1 MISIRLAA
9 FSRTVSPPP
18 KSPGWLIALLALLCS
33 LAMPNIAQARDVL
46 VGIYDNKPKIFLDTN
61 EQAAGI
67 FVDILRNIAE
77 KESWKLKY
85 VPCNWRDCLTQLQAG
100 QIDLMPDMAYSEERE
115 KIFAFHATPALF
127 SWSQAYRHPD
137 VSVVSIIDLK
147 DKKIAV
153 LAGSVQEIG
162 IKEILGNFGIKA
174 DIMPTRS
181 LDEAFVMVERHKAD
195 IALANHHFGD
205 FHAQNYKLKDTPI
218 VFQPAKLFFASGK
231 DRNKDLLETID
242 KHLRAWQGESNSL
255 YFEIIR
261 QWGPA
266 KSTERIPGELWWLL
280 AGLGAIGLIA
290 SLSTFLARQHA
301 SRQTEALRE
310 SEARLRGIFDSV
322 SEAILIHEL
331 HTGRILQVNKRMCKM
346 FGCTEAEALSHS
358 IDQFASG
365 NAPYSADD
373 AERWL
378 KKVITDGPQLFNWQ
392 VKRLD
397 NGNLFPVEVS
407 LRSTR
412 LGRENCILAVVR
424 KTSIHDQ
431 LA

>member
-1 MISIRLAA
+1 MPC
-9 FSRTVSPPP
+9 RTVSLPP
-18 KSPGWLIALLALLCS
+18 KSSGWLIALFALLCS
-33 LAMPNIAQARDVL
+33 LAMPNIAQAREVL

-61 EQAAGI
+61 NQPAGI
-67 FVDILRNIAE
+67 FVDILRKIAE

-85 VPCNWRDCLTQLQAG
+85 VPCDWRDCLSKLQEG
-100 QIDLMPDMAYSEERE
+100 QIDLMPDMAYSESRD
-115 KIFAFHATPALF
+115 KVFDFHATPALL

-137 VSVVSIIDLK
+137 VSVVSIIDLQ
-147 DKKIAV
+147 DKRIAV

-162 IKEILGNFGIKA
+162 ISEILNNFGIKA
-174 DIMPTRS
+174 TLIPTRS
-181 LDEAFVMVERHKAD
+181 LDEAFVLVERHKAD
-195 IALANHHFGD
+195 VALANHHFGD
-205 FHAQNYKLKDTPI
+205 YHAQNYKLTDTPI
-218 VFQPAKLFFASGK
+218 VFQPAKLFFASDK
-231 DRNKDLLETID
+231 DRNKDLLEAID

-261 QWGPA
+261 QWGPS
-266 KSTERIPGELWWLL
+266 KPTERIPGELLWLL

-290 SLSTFLARQHA
+290 SLSAFLARQHA

-310 SEARLRGIFDSV
+310 SEVRLRGIFDSV

-365 NAPYSADD
+365 IPPYSAED
-373 AERWL
+373 AARWL
-378 KKVITDGPQLFNWQ
+378 KKVVTDGPQLFNWQ

-397 NGNLFPVEVS
+397 NGYLFPVEVS

-412 LGRENCILAVVR
+412 LGSEDCILSVVR
-424 KTSIHDQ
+424 KTSIHD
-431 LA
+431 LPA

>member
-1 MISIRLAA
+1 
-9 FSRTVSPPP
+9 
-18 KSPGWLIALLALLCS
+18 
-33 LAMPNIAQARDVL
+33 MPNIAQARDVL

-61 EQAAGI
+61 EQPAGI

-261 QWGPA
+261 LP
-266 KSTERIPGELWWLL
+266 
-280 AGLGAIGLIA
+280 
-290 SLSTFLARQHA
+290 TFLARQHA

-331 HTGRILQVNKRMCKM
+331 HTGRILQVNKRMCKI

-365 NAPYSADD
+365 IAPYSAVD
-373 AERWL
+373 AARWL

-397 NGNLFPVEVS
+397 NGHLFPVEVS
-407 LRSTR
+407 LRSTQ